1 MVNFYTDKNYFHG
14 ATLGFDKFFSD
25 VDAFFQQVDKFP
37 HHNIIKVADDSY
49 KIEIALA
56 GFDKK
61 DIKVELK
68 EGKLSIEGKRDKDEV
83 EFLHHGIS
91 NRNFLKSFRLVDT
104 MLIKEAT
111 MENGILSILLENV
124 LPEEKKAKIIE
135 VQ

>member
-1 MVNFYTDKNYFHG
+1 M
-14 ATLGFDKFFSD
+14 
-25 VDAFFQQVDKFP
+25 
-37 HHNIIKVADDSY
+37 
-49 KIEIALA
+49 
-56 GFDKK
+56 
-61 DIKVELK
+61 
-68 EGKLSIEGKRDKDEV
+68 SIEGKRDKDEV